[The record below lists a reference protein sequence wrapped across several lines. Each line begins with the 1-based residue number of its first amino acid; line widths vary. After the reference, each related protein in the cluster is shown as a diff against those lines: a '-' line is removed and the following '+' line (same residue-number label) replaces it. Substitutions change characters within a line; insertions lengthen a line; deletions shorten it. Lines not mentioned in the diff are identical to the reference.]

1 MQGGPHAGTA
11 PPAVRAVT
19 REVATGGA
27 CSPAFSEPLIPPDQ
41 FPATQRQAC
50 LARALEF
57 DVIPRLAA
65 AHRLA
70 DHPEACNDAR
80 SAPLAGDEV
89 EVFAQLVTAASELRL
104 AALIAELRS
113 RPLSIETILVD
124 LFAPVARRLGEM
136 WTQDECDFTAVTVG
150 LGRLQRMMREFSPAF
165 GAEVGH
171 PPNGRRVLLVRAP
184 GEQHTFGLSMVA
196 EFFRRAGWEVVA
208 GGAGADTDPISA
220 VRREWFD
227 VVGFSVGSEARFDWL
242 PGCISAVRSASCNRG
257 LPILV
262 GGPVFFLKPHLAREV
277 GADASAPDG
286 SEAPAVA
293 ESCIAGRVKRY

>member
-1 MQGGPHAGTA
+1 MQGGPLPETT
-11 PPAVRAVT
+11 PPAARADECHGLSL
-19 REVATGGA
+19 RAGA
-27 CSPAFSEPLIPPDQ
+27 SMHDAVS
-41 FPATQRQAC
+41 AAQRQAC
-50 LARALEF
+50 LARALER

-80 SAPLAGDEV
+80 SGAVSAGEIEAFTRV
-89 EVFAQLVTAASELRL
+89 VIGVPEAQLNARL
-104 AALIAELRS
+104 AELRARS
-113 RPLSIETILVD
+113 LGIETILVD
-124 LFAPVARRLGEM
+124 LFAPVARRLGEL
-136 WTQDECDFTAVTVG
+136 WADDACDFSAVTVG
-150 LGRLQRMMREFSPAF
+150 LGRLQRMMRELSPAF

-208 GGAGADTDPISA
+208 GGVGADTDPITA

-227 VVGFSVGSEARFDWL
+227 TVGFSVGSEARIDWL
-242 PGCISAVRSASCNRG
+242 PGCIAAVRSASCNRG

-262 GGPVFFLKPHLAREV
+262 GGPVFFLKPHLAREM

>member
-1 MQGGPHAGTA
+1 MQGGPHAGT
-11 PPAVRAVT
+11 
-19 REVATGGA
+19 
-27 CSPAFSEPLIPPDQ
+27 SPAAARSDAPES
-41 FPATQRQAC
+41 PADRSPASPASGSPHPVHVAQRHAL
-50 LARALEF
+50 LARAIER

-70 DHPEACNDAR
+70 DHAEACNDAR
-80 SAPLAGDEV
+80 SVALDAAEVDAFARLVAGATDARLAG
-89 EVFAQLVTAASELRL
+89 RL
-104 AALIAELRS
+104 AELRA
-113 RPLSIETILVD
+113 RPLSVETLLAD
-124 LFAPVARRLGEM
+124 LFAPAARRLGEL
-136 WTQDECDFTAVTVG
+136 WADDDCDFTGVTVG
-150 LGRLQRMMREFSPAF
+150 LGRLQRMMRELSPAF
-165 GAEVGH
+165 GVEVGH

-208 GGAGADTDPISA
+208 GGAGADTDPITA

-227 VVGFSVGSEARFDWL
+227 VVGFSVGSEARLDWL
-242 PGCISAVRSASCNRG
+242 PGCIAAVRSASCNRG
-257 LPILV
+257 LPVLV

-293 ESCIAGRVKRY
+293 ERSIAGRVKRY

>member
-1 MQGGPHAGTA
+1 MQGGPKA
-11 PPAVRAVT
+11 
-19 REVATGGA
+19 EE
-27 CSPAFSEPLIPPDQ
+27 SPAAARPDAKPQ
-41 FPATQRQAC
+41 RLRGAFPDISSSTVSSSQRMAL
-50 LARALEF
+50 LARALER

-80 SAPLAGDEV
+80 SVALSLTEVDSFARLVAGAPEARL
-89 EVFAQLVTAASELRL
+89 SERL
-104 AALIAELRS
+104 AELRA
-113 RPLSIETILVD
+113 RPLSVETILVD
-124 LFAPVARRLGEM
+124 LFAPVARRLGEL
-136 WTQDECDFTAVTVG
+136 WADDECDFTGVTVG
-150 LGRLQRMMREFSPAF
+150 LGRLQRMMRELSPAF
-165 GAEVGH
+165 GVEVGH

-208 GGAGADTDPISA
+208 GGAGADTDPITA

-227 VVGFSVGSEARFDWL
+227 AVGFSVGSEARLDWL
-242 PGCISAVRSASCNRG
+242 PGCIAAVRSASCNRG

-293 ESCIAGRVKRY
+293 ESSIAGRVKRY